1 METATN
7 LFKKLLVL
15 MGLGSLVFS
24 LACGDGGGG
33 KFPPPLGGFSNA
45 SLSGQFAY
53 QMSGLTL
60 PNGTPFR
67 ESGVFTADGNGR
79 LTAITD
85 DFALGNNVTTD
96 PGTGTYSVSSDG
108 TATAVFNFS
117 SGSISLAL
125 TLVSATKFYI
135 VESDNFATSFGVGQK
150 QDTAAFSNI
159 PSGTFVFRNH
169 TLSTS
174 QGSTSTVGVFTAT
187 NGTLAG
193 TIDRNRAGVLSS
205 SNITG
210 LLNFPDSTNGRGSGT
225 FTDSNNATSSF
236 LYYVVD
242 ANHIQ
247 LFSTDTGI
255 IGIGQA
261 EKQSGAP
268 FSLASLS
275 GGYAFQT
282 RGDTGN
288 NIAGLNTVGRF
299 TADGAGN
306 ITDGALDSV
315 EDGASSANI
324 TFTGTYTMSAAGRA
338 TVSTNP
344 SAGAAQ
350 QIFWM
355 VSPARAF
362 SLTNSTN
369 VVEDGTLDLQSGTF
383 ANSTLNGQYAFV
395 MDGIDTGTKDRVGT
409 FLWNGNGGVTV
420 RELANASGFT
430 STSTLS
436 GNYSV
441 SSNGRAVTQVNS
453 LSNNLVFYL
462 ISGNDAYILQNDPG
476 VEISGVMSKQPQ

>member
-1 METATN
+1 MVTATN
-7 LFKKLLVL
+7 LLKKLLML
-15 MGLGSLVFS
+15 TGLGSLAFS
-24 LACGDGGGG
+24 VACGGGG
-33 KFPPPLGGFSNA
+33 GGNFPPPTGGFSNA
-45 SLSGQFAY
+45 SLSGQFTY

-60 PNGTPFR
+60 PNGAPFR
-67 ESGVFTADGNGR
+67 ESGVFTSDGAGH
-79 LTAITD
+79 LTAIND
-85 DFALGNNVTTD
+85 DFALGSNVTTD
-96 PGTGTYSVSSDG
+96 PGTGSYSISSDG
-108 TATAVFNFS
+108 TGTAVFNFS
-117 SGSISLAL
+117 SGSVSLAI
-125 TLVSATKFYI
+125 TLISATKFYI
-135 VESDNFATSFGVGQK
+135 VEGDSFATSFGVGQK
-150 QDTAAFSNI
+150 QDTTALSSI

-174 QGSTSTVGVFTAT
+174 QGSTSTVGVFTAA

-193 TIDRNRAGVLSS
+193 TIDRNRAGVVSS

-210 LLNFPDSTNGRGSGT
+210 LFNFPDATGRGSGT
-225 FTDSNNATSSF
+225 FTDSSNATTSF

-242 ANHIQ
+242 TNHIQ
-247 LFSTDTGI
+247 FFSTDTGI

-268 FSLASLS
+268 FAATSLS

-282 RGDTGN
+282 RGDTAN

-324 TFTGTYTMSAAGRA
+324 SFTGTYTMSAAGRA
-338 TVSTNP
+338 AVSTNP
-344 SAGAAQ
+344 STGAEQ

-355 VSPARAF
+355 VSPSRAF
-362 SLTNSTN
+362 SLTNSAN
-369 VVEDGTLDLQSGTF
+369 VVEDGTVDLQSGSF
-383 ANSTLNGQYAFV
+383 SNSTLNGQYAFV

-409 FLWNGNGGVTV
+409 FLWNGNGGVTT
-420 RELANASGFT
+420 REFANASGST

-441 SSNGRAVTQVNS
+441 AANGRALGQVNT

-462 ISGNDAYILQNDPG
+462 ISGNDAYILQNDSG
-476 VEISGVMSKQPQ
+476 IEIEGVMSKQPQ

>member
-1 METATN
+1 LVTATN
-7 LFKKLLVL
+7 LFKQLLKLT
-15 MGLGSLVFS
+15 GLGSLAFS
-24 LACGDGGGG
+24 VACGGGSGG
-33 KFPPPLGGFSNA
+33 NFPPPVGGFSNA

-67 ESGVFTADGNGR
+67 ESGVFTSDGAGR

-85 DFALGNNVTTD
+85 DFALGSSVTTD
-96 PGTGTYSVSSDG
+96 PGTGTYSISSDG
-108 TATAVFNFS
+108 TGTAVFNFS
-117 SGSISLAL
+117 SGSLSLAL

-135 VESDNFATSFGVGQK
+135 VEGDNFATTFGVGQK
-150 QDTAAFSNI
+150 QDSSTFSNI
-159 PSGTFVFRNH
+159 PGGTFVFREH

-174 QGSTSTVGVFTAT
+174 QGSTSTVGVFTTT

-225 FTDSNNATSSF
+225 FTDSNNSSSSF

-247 LFSTDTGI
+247 IFSTDAGI

-261 EKQSGAP
+261 EKQTGAP
-268 FSLASLS
+268 FSSASLS

-299 TADGAGN
+299 TADGTGN

-324 TFTGTYTMSAAGRA
+324 AFTGTYTMSAPGRA
-338 TVSTNP
+338 AVATNP
-344 SAGAAQ
+344 STGAEQ
-350 QIFWM
+350 QVFWM

-362 SLTNSTN
+362 SLTNSAN
-369 VVEDGTLDLQSGTF
+369 VVEDGTVDMQTGTF
-383 ANSTLNGQYAFV
+383 SNSTLNGQYAFV
-395 MDGIDTGTKDRVGT
+395 MDGIDSGTKDRVGT

-420 RELANASGFT
+420 REFANASGIT

-441 SSNGRAVTQVNS
+441 SANGRALTQVNS

-476 VEISGVMSKQPQ
+476 VEIEGVMSKQAQ